1 MKIHTFLQLHKLTWN
16 RDEIRKIVYIND
28 KAIIPCKLYMD
39 KVIVPLL
46 CDVLL
51 FDG

>member
-1 MKIHTFLQLHKLTWN
+1 MKIQTFLQLHKLTWN
-16 RDEIRKIVYIND
+16 RDEILKIV
-28 KAIIPCKLYMD
+28 YMD